1 MFNPPNPPSIP
12 PNPPSESQ
20 TVCYW
25 ILEPFDFF
33 FINYFIAIAAW
44 YIAARAVNHL
54 CPPRTNRGRTNQ
66 GDEIV
71 VRAINVEP
79 LRSSRGNETN

>member
-1 MFNPPNPPSIP
+1 MFNPPNPPNTP
-12 PNPPSESQ
+12 PNPPNTSENPP
-20 TVCYW
+20 VCYW

-33 FINYFIAIAAW
+33 FLNYFIATVAW
-44 YIAARAVNHL
+44 YAAARAVENL
-54 CPPRTNRGRTNQ
+54 CPPRTNRRGTDQ

-79 LRSSRGNETN
+79 VRSSRGN